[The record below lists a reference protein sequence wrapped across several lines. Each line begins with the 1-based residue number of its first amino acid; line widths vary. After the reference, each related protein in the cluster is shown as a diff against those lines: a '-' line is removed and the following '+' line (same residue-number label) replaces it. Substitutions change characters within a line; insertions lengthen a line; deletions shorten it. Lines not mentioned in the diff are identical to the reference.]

1 MNKSAELLKNIFL
14 FFIANFLPKAITF
27 FMVPLYTTCLTT
39 SEYGTVDLLNT
50 TVQLLLPFFTLQIQ
64 DAMLRFT
71 MDKCNKKEDVFTV
84 GTRIISAGSLIVVCG
99 CLVLKLTG
107 LMSLEWLYIFFLI
120 FVFSTTA
127 FKSIASYFCRGI
139 DKVKCVTISNVL
151 YTVIVV
157 LCNLIFLLVFK
168 WRVYGYLAALCLG
181 SLISTVVLFFG
192 ARLWV
197 YIKGTVSDKQLTY
210 KIVLFSMPMIFSAL
224 SWWTNNSLDK
234 YILRM
239 FWDASAVGLLAV
251 AYKIPSILSLL
262 GNAVANAYSISA
274 IKEFDADDADG
285 FLGKSYHT
293 INICYVVCCSFLILV
308 NVPLSRL
315 LFAKDFYSAWR
326 LVPPLLVSALASQMS
341 LTCEQY
347 FIALKKTKIISAT
360 AIGGTLMNLA
370 LNIVLIPQYGA
381 YGAATATAIS
391 FSMTWIMRYSI
402 VRKYVKLKHDL
413 FKECVSY
420 LFVLMQVVLAFWEK
434 QFIIWQLILF
444 IGLLVLYG
452 NDIFLLIKSLLK
464 NRRDTN
470 K

>member
-1 MNKSAELLKNIFL
+1 MNKSTELLKNIFL

-64 DAMLRFT
+64 DAMLRFA

-84 GTRIISAGSLIVVCG
+84 GTRIISVGSLIVACG
-99 CLVLKLTG
+99 CIALKFIG
-107 LMSLEWLYIFFLI
+107 LISLEWLYIFFLI

-157 LCNLIFLLVFK
+157 FCNLIFLLVFQWK
-168 WRVYGYLAALCLG
+168 VYGYLAALCIG
-181 SLISTVVLFFG
+181 SLVSVGVLFFG
-192 ARLWV
+192 ARLWLH
-197 YIKGTVSDKQLTY
+197 IKGTVADKRLTR
-210 KIVLFSMPMIFSAL
+210 KIVLFSVPMIFSAL

-262 GNAVANAYSISA
+262 GNAIANAYSISA
-274 IKEFDADDADG
+274 IKEFEADDVDG

-315 LFAKDFYSAWR
+315 LFAKDFYSAWK

-360 AIGGTLMNLA
+360 AIGGTLINLV

-381 YGAATATAIS
+381 YGAAIATVIS
-391 FSMTWIMRYSI
+391 FATTWIMRYSI
-402 VRKYVKLKHDL
+402 VRKHIKLKHNL
-413 FKECVSY
+413 LQECVSY
-420 LFVLMQVVLAFWEK
+420 VFVFA
-434 QFIIWQLILF
+434 QLILAFFENKLIAYQVVAF
-444 IGLLVLYG
+444 IIILILYRQ
-452 NDIFLLIKSLLK
+452 DIFAFIKSIFKLK
-464 NRRDTN
+464 
-470 K
+470 KG